1 MNYHDQHLHT
11 YFSFD
16 ADETFENYLKYQPEY
31 FVSTEHFD
39 LKNPAEHF
47 QDSIPDY
54 DLYTKKLAELE
65 TTYPTKFLKGIELG
79 IVPGQEQEIK
89 DYLAARPYD
98 LKLLSIHQ
106 NGVFDYMDDVVLT
119 KDKFAVTAE
128 YFEGMERVLTN
139 FHEAD
144 ILAHFDYGI
153 RRFDFTVEEFAE
165 HFEKQLSAVFKK
177 VIEQDMALE
186 LNAKSFVNYQKEPLY
201 DYAIPLY
208 QSLGGRSFTL
218 GSDAHQ
224 AADYKLA
231 FDKMSAK
238 LKEHDTE
245 YLTLFIGKERVQLP
259 L

>member
-39 LKNPAEHF
+39 LKNPAENF

-54 DLYTKKLAELE
+54 NLYTKKISELE
-65 TTYPTKFLKGIELG
+65 QSFPTKFLKGIELG
-79 IVPGQEQEIK
+79 IVPGQEQEII
-89 DYLAARPYD
+89 DYLSTRPYD

-106 NGVFDYMDDVVLT
+106 NGTFDYMDDIVLS
-119 KDKFAVTAE
+119 KDKIAVTTE
-128 YFEGMERVLTN
+128 YFEAMTHVLTN

-153 RRFDFTVEEFAE
+153 RRFDFTVKEFAE
-165 HFEKQLSAVFKK
+165 HFEDQLSTVFKK
-177 VIEQDMALE
+177 VIEKEMALE
-186 LNAKSFVNYQKEPLY
+186 LNSKSFVKYQKESLY
-201 DYAIPLY
+201 DYAIALY
-208 QSLGGRSFTL
+208 QNLGGKYFSL

-224 AADYKLA
+224 AADYQLA
-231 FDKMSAK
+231 FEEMSAK
-238 LKEHDTE
+238 LKAHHVKS
-245 YLTLFIGKERVQLP
+245 LTLFIGKERVQIP